1 MWNFLGL
8 FMMNDSISTQT
19 RKLTAIAL
27 MSSLSFVGRMM
38 FSFLP
43 NVQPTTVIIIL
54 IVMYMGLYEGMMVAT
69 ISMLMSNIYLGMGV
83 WTIAQIISYAV
94 IVLIVSFF
102 VKKFPDY
109 FESFALLAFFAGLMY
124 GFIISLVQAPFF
136 GWVSFIPYYISGLT
150 YDFSHAIGNYFFFMI
165 LHKPLERILSER
177 GKF

>member
-1 MWNFLGL
+1 
-8 FMMNDSISTQT
+8 MMNNTVSTQT
-19 RKLTAIAL
+19 RRLTVIAL

-83 WTIAQIISYAV
+83 WTIAQITSYAV
-94 IVLIVSFF
+94 IVLF
-102 VKKFPDY
+102 VYLFARKFPDY
-109 FESFALLAFFAGLMY
+109 FESFALVAFFSGLLY
-124 GFIISLVQAPFF
+124 GLIISLVQAPFF
-136 GWVSFIPYYISGLT
+136 GWVSFIPYYLSGLT

-165 LHKPLERILSER
+165 LHEPLKRILSE
-177 GKF
+177 KSKMLN